1 MVNGRRKWGQ
11 SAMGVC
17 AFCYIGNLFGVVVF
31 HRSMLNWGVG
41 LQWVSVHSSLC
52 KT

>member
-1 MVNGRRKWGQ
+1 MESICHGCMCILLYRK
-11 SAMGVC
+11 
-17 AFCYIGNLFGVVVF
+17 LLGVVVF